1 MLMRRILGLTVVFVC
16 SCVSE
21 RADLSQKPAA
31 PPPTPLS
38 IPVPASPAPVEML
51 RVAGDKIFDGS
62 GKNVILRGIAFGNQ
76 VWTDS
81 ADPRMHHSEVDYAR
95 VKDLGMNVVRFYMNH
110 ITFEDAASPGQLKPS
125 GLAWLDDNI
134 AWAKKQGVYLVLNLH
149 VPPGGYQSSGKGTE
163 LWNNPKAQD
172 QFVAL
177 WKALADHYRA
187 ETTIAGFDLLNEP
200 VVPKS
205 IDQWKSLAERTIA
218 AVRTVD
224 PWHLM
229 FVERVNSVGLDWK
242 ENSEQ
247 NFFRVQDP
255 NIVYEFHFYKP
266 FNFTHQNAAWAEMA
280 AADAH
285 YPDPNVASIDWF
297 NEQWATGTFQSPRLP
312 AGDSD
317 WKFYQ
322 GAPFTVT
329 NNDLVLGKPALA
341 CVNNSGKA
349 WFDDLTL
356 EELDAKGIPKRTIWK
371 TSLDSTRGWYYWTKD
386 GSGAASNEPK
396 GHSDHASVAI
406 SGSKSDANLGAE
418 YLQFRVQPTGVYRLS
433 GWMKGQNI
441 PARATC
447 QIRLDFYSARA
458 PVFPMDKSFLAY
470 ELDAYVNWGKRQHVP
485 LFLGEFGAIHQTFE
499 GDRGGV
505 RWVSDLLDLILERQ
519 LSFTY
524 HDYHESSFGLYYG
537 DNSLPDPANANQALL
552 DLFKSKLGATSSA
565 KF

>member
-1 MLMRRILGLTVVFVC
+1 MST
-16 SCVSE
+16 
-21 RADLSQKPAA
+21 
-31 PPPTPLS
+31 
-38 IPVPASPAPVEML
+38 PVPASPAPVEML
-51 RVAGDKIFDGS
+51 RVSGDRIIDGN
-62 GKNVILRGIAFGNQ
+62 GKNVTLRGIAFGNQ
-76 VWTDS
+76 VWTDA
-81 ADPRMHHSEVDYAR
+81 ADPRLHHAEVDYAR
-95 VKDLGMNVVRFYMNH
+95 VKDLGMNAVRFYMNH
-110 ITFEDAASPGQLKPS
+110 ITFDDAASPGRLKPS

-134 AWAKKQGVYLVLNLH
+134 AWAKKQGIYLVLNLH
-149 VPPGGYQSSGKGTE
+149 VPPGGYQSSGKGSE
-163 LWNNPKAQD
+163 LWEDPKTQD

-177 WKALADHYRA
+177 WKALADHYRS
-187 ETTIAGFDLLNEP
+187 ESTIAGFDLLNEP
-200 VVPKS
+200 VVTKS

-224 PWHLM
+224 PWHMM

-266 FNFTHQNAAWAEMA
+266 FNFTHQNAPWAEMA

-297 NEQWATGTFQSPRLP
+297 NEQWATGTFSSPRLP

-322 GAPFTVT
+322 GTPFTVA
-329 NNDLVLGKPALA
+329 NNDVALGKPALA
-341 CVNNSGKA
+341 CVRNSGKA

-371 TSLDSTRGWYYWTKD
+371 SSLDSTRGWYYWTKD
-386 GSGAASNEPK
+386 GSGAASNEPT

-418 YLQFRVQPTGVYRLS
+418 YLQFRVQPKGVYRLS

-441 PARATC
+441 PASATC

-458 PVFPMDKSFLAY
+458 PVFPMDKSFVTY

-505 RWVSDLLDLILERQ
+505 RWVSDLLDLILDRQ

-524 HDYHESSFGLYYG
+524 HAYHESSFGVYYG

-552 DLFKSKLGATSSA
+552 DLFKSKLSATSMA
-565 KF
+565 K